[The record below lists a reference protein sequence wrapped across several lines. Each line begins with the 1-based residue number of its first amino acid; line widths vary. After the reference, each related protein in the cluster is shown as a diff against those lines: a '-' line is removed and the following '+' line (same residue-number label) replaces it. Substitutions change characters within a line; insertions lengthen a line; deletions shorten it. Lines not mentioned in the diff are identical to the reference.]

1 MHDGQNVFTN
11 GTGYGGSTW
20 ETDRAMQKLLTTGA
34 ARPALIVGIWNT
46 GMGRYP
52 EYMPQKAVSGDA
64 VSIHQGGPA
73 IPAADLRSNAYL
85 KFMVEEL
92 KPHIDRTYRTR
103 PEREHTF
110 VMGSSMGG
118 LISAYALCEYPQ
130 IFGGA
135 GCVSTHWPTGDG
147 AVIAYLARA
156 LPKPGAHKFWFD
168 YGTATLDALYE
179 PFQQRADAVM
189 KVAGYTE
196 GRDWITRKFEGAEH
210 SEKSWRARVDQPL
223 AFLLGR

>member
-1 MHDGQNVFTN
+1 M
-11 GTGYGGSTW
+11 
-20 ETDRAMQKLLTTGA
+20 
-34 ARPALIVGIWNT
+34 NT
-46 GMGRYP
+46 RM
-52 EYMPQKAVSGDA
+52 
-64 VSIHQGGPA
+64 
-73 IPAADLRSNAYL
+73 PAAAALAIIATTLTALPLFAQSYP
-85 KFMVEEL
+85 V
-92 KPHIDRTYRTR
+92 KPVR
-103 PEREHTF
+103 
-110 VMGSSMGG
+110 
-118 LISAYALCEYPQ
+118 LISAYALCEYPEV
-130 IFGGA
+130 FGGA

-147 AVIAYLARA
+147 AVIGYLAQH